1 MVARVRAASNVA
13 SGGGLDA
20 LAAEAKAQVTAQATA
35 QAKGVVLNTA
45 SRFALERADKQL
57 SFFKDKAEVSKVTEL
72 LGQTDLVRQL
82 LPAL

>member
-1 MVARVRAASNVA
+1 VAQAGS
-13 SGGGLDA
+13 LDA

-57 SFFKDKAEVSKVTEL
+57 SFFKDKAEVQKVTDALNE
-72 LGQTDLVRQL
+72 TSLVRDL
-82 LPAL
+82 LQGI